1 MTAPLIE
8 VEVRWTAQDWDDRER
23 GDHPLFTPYL
33 LAVAPGAAPQGVGRA
48 FIRSF
53 TRTAPAA
60 VERAGRSLGVDA
72 DGVPTT
78 PTEPLREPSALIM
91 ASAEVTTVLPELPD
105 GGRPAL
111 QGWSEVDQQIHRVQR
126 EQAPLR
132 GGLWW
137 AHCDRL
143 VIRGRA
149 RDPRDV
155 PLRQWCPKCWDVLA
169 LQAKYGQAA
178 ETNPSST
185 CASAVM
191 PEVGGMP

>member
-1 MTAPLIE
+1 MTAPPLIE
-8 VEVRWTAQDWDDRER
+8 VDVRWTAQDWDDRER

-33 LAVAPGAAPQGVGRA
+33 LAAAPGAAPQGVGRA

-53 TRTAPAA
+53 TTTAPAA
-60 VERAGRSLGVDA
+60 VERTGLSPGVDA
-72 DGVPTT
+72 DGVPATRI
-78 PTEPLREPSALIM
+78 EPLGEPSALIM

-137 AHCDRL
+137 THCDRL
-143 VIRGRA
+143 VTRGRA

-155 PLRQWCPKCWDVLA
+155 PLEQWCPTCWDVPT
-169 LQAKYGQAA
+169 LQANTATA
-178 ETNPSST
+178 LR
-185 CASAVM
+185 
-191 PEVGGMP
+191 